1 MDLGDQRA
9 GGNLL
14 LQSGPDR
21 FGYNYFA
28 RRYLSQEYSQFGSR
42 KCVRA
47 SDRFLLPSLISRRI
61 DHLLHAQLA
70 SETLCTE
77 NLTPFLKLLPCKGIS
92 GISGL
97 MKPYVLLA
105 HDWHAMGVDYT
116 SSEDDSET
124 DLVLWWEAVV
134 NLVDWEKDAKRG
146 ECSDMTN
153 VGGRL
158 NGISFRLFG
167 SFAV

>member
-1 MDLGDQRA
+1 MRETVA
-9 GGNLL
+9 I
-14 LQSGPDR
+14 
-21 FGYNYFA
+21 
-28 RRYLSQEYSQFGSR
+28 LSTTLTRPQTG
-42 KCVRA
+42 
-47 SDRFLLPSLISRRI
+47 
-61 DHLLHAQLA
+61 HLLHAQLP

-116 SSEDDSET
+116 SSQDDTET
-124 DLVLWWEAVV
+124 DLVLWWEAVA

-146 ECSDMTN
+146 E
-153 VGGRL
+153 
-158 NGISFRLFG
+158 
-167 SFAV
+167 

>member
-1 MDLGDQRA
+1 MDIGYQCN
-9 GGNLL
+9 GGYFL
-14 LQSGPDR
+14 LQLGSDR
-21 FGYNYFA
+21 FSDHHLA
-28 RRYLSQEYSQFGSR
+28 RRYLSEKSTQFGSCR
-42 KCVRA
+42 YVRRLT
-47 SDRFLLPSLISRRI
+47 SFSTSLSPAQIGQ
-61 DHLLHAQLA
+61 LLHAQLP

-105 HDWHAMGVDYT
+105 HDWHAMGVDYR
-116 SSEDDSET
+116 SNEDDSET

-146 ECSDMTN
+146 EWY
-153 VGGRL
+153 
-158 NGISFRLFG
+158 
-167 SFAV
+167 FA